1 MQVNEQQWTEVIT
14 PRTNLFDLKLKE
26 LWRYRDLILL
36 FIKRDF
42 ASQYKQTVLGPVWH
56 LIQPILTTAM
66 FFVLFNRIA
75 KIPTDNLPPA
85 IFYMSGITIWN
96 YFSACFTGTS
106 STFVSNAG
114 IFGKVYFPRLVLP
127 LSLVCSN
134 IIRFGIQMLLL
145 IAAMIFYYIK
155 GDYTFNLGIHTL
167 LMPVV
172 LLIMGLF
179 GLGTGII
186 ISSLTTKYRD
196 LTVLISFGVQL
207 LMYLTPVAYSL
218 SYVEKSS
225 YRLLIKA
232 NPLTS
237 LIETFR
243 YSVLGRGTFDLPL
256 FVYSCVC
263 ALLAMLIGMLL
274 FNRVEK
280 SFMDTV

>member
-1 MQVNEQQWTEVIT
+1 MQVGEQQWTEVIT
-14 PRTNLFDLKLKE
+14 PRANLFDLKLGE

-42 ASQYKQTVLGPVWH
+42 ASQYKQTVLGPLWH
-56 LIQPILTTAM
+56 LIQPLLTTAM
-66 FFVLFNRIA
+66 FLVVFNRIA
-75 KIPTDNLPPA
+75 HIPTDHLPA
-85 IFYMSGITIWN
+85 VIFYMSGITIWN

-145 IAAMIFYYIK
+145 IAAMIFYSIK
-155 GDYTFNLGIHTL
+155 GQYTFNIGLHTL
-167 LMPVV
+167 LIPVV
-172 LLIMGLF
+172 LLAMGLF
-179 GLGTGII
+179 GLGAGIV

-207 LMYLTPVAYSL
+207 LMYVTPVAYPL

-225 YRLLIKA
+225 YRAFIKA

-243 YSVLGRGTFDLPL
+243 YSVLGTGTFDMPL
-256 FVYSCVC
+256 FLYSCTC
-263 ALLAMLIGMLL
+263 ALVTTLIGLLL

>member
-14 PRTNLFDLKLKE
+14 PRASFFDLKLRE
-26 LWRYRDLILL
+26 LWKYRDLIFL
-36 FIKRDF
+36 FVKRDF

-134 IIRFGIQMLLL
+134 IIRFGIQMSLL
-145 IAAMIFYYIK
+145 IAVMIFYSIT
-155 GDYTFNLGIHTL
+155 GAYTFNLGVHTL

-207 LMYLTPVAYSL
+207 LMYVTPVAYSL

-243 YSVLGRGTFDLPL
+243 YSVLGTGTLDMSL
-256 FVYSCVC
+256 FVYSCAC
-263 ALLAMLIGMLL
+263 ALFAILIGMLL

>member
-14 PRTNLFDLKLKE
+14 PRAGFFDLKLRE
-26 LWRYRDLILL
+26 LWKYRDLIFL
-36 FIKRDF
+36 FVKRDF

-134 IIRFGIQMLLL
+134 IIRFGIQMSLL
-145 IAAMIFYYIK
+145 IAVMIFYSIT
-155 GDYTFNLGIHTL
+155 GAYTFNLGVHTL

-207 LMYLTPVAYSL
+207 LMYVTPVAYSL

-243 YSVLGRGTFDLPL
+243 YSVLGTGTLDIAL
-256 FVYSCVC
+256 FVYSCAC
-263 ALLAMLIGMLL
+263 ALFAILIGMLL